1 MKYLFSAFLGT
12 FFCTKYKRKCIL
24 NITQTSKSKHI
35 KCVSSDVF
43 GLKAWIDVTS
53 GEEVSEQ
60 AGSGE
65 QLEITESKAQLR
77 RQKSV

>member
-1 MKYLFSAFLGT
+1 M
-12 FFCTKYKRKCIL
+12 
-24 NITQTSKSKHI
+24 
-35 KCVSSDVF
+35 
-43 GLKAWIDVTS
+43 TS

-65 QLEITESKAQLR
+65 QPEITESKAQLR